1 VRTLRQIDGLACR
14 LGKCCIANTLEMADM
29 KQLHSKKCQPDNL
42 TIWLRLAPKNLATPR
57 AQIDANFDLDLRLG
71 LRMLIKMPLSAGQR
85 LSTEKKSVP
94 IKQGL

>member
-1 VRTLRQIDGLACR
+1 
-14 LGKCCIANTLEMADM
+14 
-29 KQLHSKKCQPDNL
+29 
-42 TIWLRLAPKNLATPR
+42 
-57 AQIDANFDLDLRLG
+57 LRLG